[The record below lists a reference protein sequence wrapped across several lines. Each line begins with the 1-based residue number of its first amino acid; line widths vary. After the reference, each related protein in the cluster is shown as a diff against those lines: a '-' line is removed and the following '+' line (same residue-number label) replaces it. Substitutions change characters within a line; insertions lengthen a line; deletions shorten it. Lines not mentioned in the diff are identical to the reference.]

1 MPPAM
6 TKETLAAAELSGG
19 TKFSVTAENVR
30 ELFFSHAKSHGGK
43 VPVRANSVGTID
55 EEGWLWSKVIGRD
68 APPMSDTLARRLH
81 HRIEH
86 DSDPFFLVVAPS
98 GAGKSFGAW
107 QLGTLRHVDLLDA
120 NRNNRRSL
128 FSAWRRAVTANKLP
142 DALVLKPGE
151 TAEAV
156 GPPQLHSRKAVYHA
170 WILFC
175 ALNAMRAQ
183 CVGPSDWLFLQR
195 HRARRV
201 CAGYAAALAVAE
213 NHELHYQALEKLARL
228 DMHRGPKSVVVVD
241 EASHALPY
249 KRDPTFAPLGATMPP
264 STSRDATGSPV
275 ATLHA
280 DIRSAVVHAPYS
292 GAGRGSG
299 ADSTNE
305 DDGRAP
311 DSGLLGCLMQAAMVM
326 NRCTIVMGTS
336 FSIARA
342 ARVAQSGADHHL
354 WARNTHAPPMP
365 YMVADAFPQLSADDC
380 AEYIKFYADLLG
392 VALDPAV
399 LNDVC
404 NQLQGVCHVLHRCT
418 GQPLTMMTSL
428 LPGAL
433 LQGALRSCTTS
444 SCIL

>member
-19 TKFSVTAENVR
+19 TNFSVAAENVR
-30 ELFFSHAKSHGGK
+30 ELFFSHAKSHSGK

-120 NRNNRRSL
+120 NRNNKHSL

-201 CAGYAAALAVAE
+201 RAGYAAALAVAE
-213 NHELHYQALEKLARL
+213 NHELQYQALEKLARR
-228 DMHRGPKSVVVVD
+228 DMNRGPKTVVVVD
-241 EASHALPY
+241 EASHALPRY
-249 KRDPTFAPLGATMPP
+249 PDPAFARLRATTPTSTTP
-264 STSRDATGSPV
+264 STPLSSPRDALSKPV
-275 ATLHA
+275 AQC
-280 DIRSAVVHAPYS
+280 
-292 GAGRGSG
+292 
-299 ADSTNE
+299 ADSDAARLAVAGHKTETDASKTEDDYSVTKDDGSTTKDDDSTTE
-305 DDGRAP
+305 DDGSTTEYEYSVIEDDSEDDGSTTEDRASH
-311 DSGLLGCLMQAAMVM
+311 SGLLGCL
-326 NRCTIVMGTS
+326 
-336 FSIARA
+336 
-342 ARVAQSGADHHL
+342 L
-354 WARNTHAPPMP
+354 
-365 YMVADAFPQLSADDC
+365 
-380 AEYIKFYADLLG
+380 
-392 VALDPAV
+392 
-399 LNDVC
+399 
-404 NQLQGVCHVLHRCT
+404 
-418 GQPLTMMTSL
+418 
-428 LPGAL
+428 
-433 LQGALRSCTTS
+433 
-444 SCIL
+444 

>member
-19 TKFSVTAENVR
+19 TNFSVAAENVR
-30 ELFFSHAKSHGGK
+30 ELFFSHAKSHSGK

-120 NRNNRRSL
+120 NRNNKHSL

-201 CAGYAAALAVAE
+201 RAGYAAALAVAE
-213 NHELHYQALEKLARL
+213 NHELQYQALEKLARR
-228 DMHRGPKSVVVVD
+228 DMNRGPKTVVVVD

-264 STSRDATGSPV
+264 PTPRDATGRAV

-280 DIRSAVVHAPYS
+280 DIHSAVVR
-292 GAGRGSG
+292 GRGSG

-311 DSGLLGCLMQAAMVM
+311 DSGLLGCLLQAARAMT
-326 NRCTIVMGTS
+326 RCMIAMGTS
-336 FSIARA
+336 FSFAGA
-342 ARVAQSGADHHL
+342 KRVAQSGSDHPQ
-354 WARNTHAPPMP
+354 WARNTHKTLGPHMK
-365 YMVADAFPQLSADDC
+365 VDAFPQLSADEC
-380 AEYIKFYADLLG
+380 AEYIQFYADRLG
-392 VALDPAV
+392 VELDPDV
-399 LNDVC
+399 LSDVC
-404 NQLQGVCHVLHRCT
+404 QQLQGVCQCL
-418 GQPLTMMTSL
+418 
-428 LPGAL
+428 AL
-433 LQGALRSCTTS
+433 ANVSR
-444 SCIL
+444 